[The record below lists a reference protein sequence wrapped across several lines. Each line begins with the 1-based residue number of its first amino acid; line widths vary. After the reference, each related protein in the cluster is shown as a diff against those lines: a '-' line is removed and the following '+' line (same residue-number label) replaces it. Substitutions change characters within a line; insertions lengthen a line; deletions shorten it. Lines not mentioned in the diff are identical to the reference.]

1 MLNFIH
7 KQSGKAAIAV
17 LLVGTTLV
25 GSFVPV
31 SAKPVGRQTNTSYN
45 LLRSPSPSSTFNRN
59 QSVPTFNRN
68 QGQTFSNPNQGT
80 IPVGTTIPMTFNE
93 SETIEISSNESRT
106 LTLYTASNVRQSNGN
121 ILIPAG
127 SEVLGELRPSRNGVQ
142 FFAQQITLKNGQR
155 LNFNATSRELVDFQ
169 TVQVGASTADI
180 VTGTL
185 AGAGAA
191 TLIAGVTG
199 DRHINALEVLGG
211 AAFGALAGWGLP
223 QAGIIGGGTKEVMT
237 IDPSQDLT
245 LTVQSPLSLNNTSFP
260 SQSPSQSSS
269 QSQWGRDR
277 YSAW

>member
-1 MLNFIH
+1 MVNFIH

-17 LLVGTTLV
+17 LLLGTTLL

-31 SAKPVGRQTNTSYN
+31 SAKPVRRQTNTSYS
-45 LLRSPSPSSTFNRN
+45 LLRSPSSTFNRS

-68 QGQTFSNPNQGT
+68 QSQTFSNPNSMT
-80 IPVGTTIPMTFNE
+80 IPVGTRIPMTFNE
-93 SETIEISSNESRT
+93 SETIEISPNESRP

-127 SEVLGELRPSRNGVQ
+127 SEVLGELRPTRDGVQ

-155 LNFNATSRELVDFQ
+155 LNFNATSRELVGFQ
-169 TVQVGASTADI
+169 AVNVGASTADI

-237 IDPSQDLT
+237 INPSQDLA
-245 LTVQSPLSLNNTSFP
+245 LTVQAPLFLNNS
-260 SQSPSQSSS
+260 SSPSQS
-269 QSQWGRDR
+269 QWERDR

>member
-17 LLVGTTLV
+17 LLVGTTLL

-31 SAKPVGRQTNTSYN
+31 SAKPVRRPANTSYN
-45 LLRSPSPSSTFNRN
+45 LVRSPSPSSTFNRN
-59 QSVPTFNRN
+59 QSVPSFNRN
-68 QGQTFSNPNQGT
+68 QSQTFSNPNSGT
-80 IPVGTTIPMTFNE
+80 IPTGTTIPMTFNE
-93 SETIEISSNESRT
+93 SETIQISPNESRN
-106 LTLYTASNVRQSNGN
+106 LTLYTASNVRQSNGS

-155 LNFNATSRELVDFQ
+155 LNFNATSRELVGFQ
-169 TVQVGASTADI
+169 AVNEGASTADI

-199 DRHINALEVLGG
+199 DRRINVLEVLGG

-237 IDPSQDLT
+237 INPSQDLA
-245 LTVQSPLSLNNTSFP
+245 LTVQSPLSLNNS
-260 SQSPSQSSS
+260 SSPSQS
-269 QSQWGRDR
+269 QGGRDR

>member
-31 SAKPVGRQTNTSYN
+31 SAKPVGRKTNTSYN
-45 LLRSPSPSSTFNRN
+45 LLRSPSSTYNRS

-68 QGQTFSNPNQGT
+68 QSQIFSNPNQES
-80 IPVGTTIPMTFNE
+80 IPVGTTIPMTFNG
-93 SETIEISSNESRT
+93 SETIQISPNESRAIT
-106 LTLYTASNVRQSNGN
+106 LNTASNVRQANGN

-127 SEVLGELRPSRNGVQ
+127 SQVLGELRPSRNGVQ
-142 FFAQQITLKNGQR
+142 FFAQQITLSNGQR

-169 TVQVGASTADI
+169 TVNEGASTADI
-180 VTGTL
+180 VAGTL

-237 IDPSQDLT
+237 INPSQDLT
-245 LTVQSPLSLNNTSFP
+245 LTVQSPLSLNNTSSP
-260 SQSPSQSSS
+260 SQSPSQS
-269 QSQWGRDR
+269 QWERDR

>member
-17 LLVGTTLV
+17 LLVGTTLL

-31 SAKPVGRQTNTSYN
+31 SAKPVRRQANTSYN
-45 LLRSPSPSSTFNRN
+45 LLRSPSSIYNRS

-68 QGQTFSNPNQGT
+68 QSQTFSNPNPST
-80 IPVGTTIPMTFNE
+80 IPVGTTIPMTFND
-93 SETIEISSNESRT
+93 SETIEISPNESRT
-106 LTLYTASNVRQSNGN
+106 ITLYTASNVRQSNGN

-142 FFAQQITLKNGQR
+142 FFAQQITLSNGQR
-155 LNFNATSRELVDFQ
+155 LNFNATSRELVGFQ
-169 TVQVGASTADI
+169 TVNEGASTADI

-223 QAGIIGGGTKEVMT
+223 QAGIIGGGTKDVMT

-245 LTVQSPLSLNNTSFP
+245 LTVQSPLSLNNS
-260 SQSPSQSSS
+260 SSPS

>member
-17 LLVGTTLV
+17 LLVGTTLL

-31 SAKPVGRQTNTSYN
+31 SAKPVRRQANTSYN
-45 LLRSPSPSSTFNRN
+45 LLRSPSSTYNRS

-68 QGQTFSNPNQGT
+68 QSQIFSNPNQGS
-80 IPVGTTIPMTFNE
+80 IPVGTTIPMTFNG
-93 SETIEISSNESRT
+93 SETIQISPNESRAIT
-106 LTLYTASNVRQSNGN
+106 LNTASNVRQANGN

-155 LNFNATSRELVDFQ
+155 LNFNATSRELVGFQ
-169 TVQVGASTADI
+169 TVNEGASTADI

-245 LTVQSPLSLNNTSFP
+245 LTVQAPLYLNNTSSP
-260 SQSPSQSSS
+260 SQSPSQS
-269 QSQWGRDR
+269 QGGRDR

>member
-31 SAKPVGRQTNTSYN
+31 SAKPMRRQTNTSYN
-45 LLRSPSPSSTFNRN
+45 LFRSPYPSSTYNRSLSVPTYNRN
-59 QSVPTFNRN
+59 QS
-68 QGQTFSNPNQGT
+68 QTFSNPSPGS
-80 IPVGTTIPMTFNE
+80 IPVGTTIPMTFND
-93 SETIEISSNESRT
+93 SETIQISPNESRT
-106 LTLYTASNVRQSNGN
+106 LTLNTASNVRQANGN

-127 SEVLGELRPSRNGVQ
+127 SQVLGELRPSRNGVQ
-142 FFAQQITLKNGQR
+142 FFAQQITLSNGQR
-155 LNFNATSRELVDFQ
+155 LNFNATSRELVGFQ
-169 TVQVGASTADI
+169 TVNQGASTADI

-245 LTVQSPLSLNNTSFP
+245 LTVQSPLYLNNTS
-260 SQSPSQSSS
+260 SPS